1 MLLSDEDIR
10 RLTERGQNPE
20 SFVRFDG
27 AGYAMLRNRQG
38 CCAFYNVG
46 EHKCNVYSFRPS
58 GCRVYPIMSDEEK
71 GIVIDE
77 ICPAKGSISSA
88 EKARRG
94 RRVLRLLEKIDSEAG
109 RRVAK

>member
-1 MLLSDEDIR
+1 
-10 RLTERGQNPE
+10 
-20 SFVRFDG
+20 
-27 AGYAMLRNRQG
+27 
-38 CCAFYNVG
+38 
-46 EHKCNVYSFRPS
+46 
-58 GCRVYPIMSDEEK
+58 MSDEEK